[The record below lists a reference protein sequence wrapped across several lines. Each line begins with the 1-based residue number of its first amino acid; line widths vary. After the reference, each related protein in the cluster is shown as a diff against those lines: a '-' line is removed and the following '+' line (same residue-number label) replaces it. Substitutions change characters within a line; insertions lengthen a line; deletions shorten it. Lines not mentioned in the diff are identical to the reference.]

1 MRFSIVIPSYNSVRV
16 LKRCLEA
23 IAAIDYPDFET
34 ILVDDGS
41 TDDTAGLVRQ
51 YPAVRYIRQDN
62 QGPAA
67 ARNNGAAVASGEL
80 IFFTDADCV
89 PPPDILSRYA
99 SCFMTCDIVGL
110 GGGYR
115 TRNIESPV
123 ARYVGREIQ
132 FRHQQARPGR
142 TKAFGTYNCV
152 FKKDVFLSA
161 KGFDTG
167 FKHASGEDFDF
178 CYRLVAAGYRLG
190 FDPDIFVY
198 HDHPDRIMKYLR
210 QQYKRGTTRTR
221 NIFRHG
227 KTAVADNYVEKSVKW
242 QPPLLAGAIL
252 GAGLAVFQPAAGL
265 GLILVCAGLL
275 LLSNLPFYRFVSRTE
290 PGLLPLTLLLT
301 FLRPAAW
308 SLGIIK
314 YFVAREQ
321 E

>member
-16 LKRCLEA
+16 LQRCLDA
-23 IAAIDYPDFET
+23 IAGIDYPDFET

-41 TDDTAGLVRQ
+41 TDDTAAVVRQ
-51 YPAVRYIRQDN
+51 YPAVQYIRQDN

-67 ARNNGAAVASGEL
+67 ARNKGAAASSGEL

-99 SCFMTCDIVGL
+99 SFFMNGDLAGL

-132 FRHQQARPGR
+132 FRHQLARPGR

-152 FKKDVFLSA
+152 FKKDIFLSA
-161 KGFDTG
+161 GGFDTG

-198 HDHPDRIMKYLR
+198 HDHPDKIMKYLK

-227 KTAVADNYVEKSVKW
+227 KTAVADNYVEKGVKW
-242 QPPLLAGAIL
+242 QPPLLAGVIL
-252 GAGLAVFQPAAGL
+252 GAGLALFHPLAGL
-265 GLILVCAGLL
+265 ALALACSGLL
-275 LLSNLPFYRFVSRTE
+275 LLSNLSFYRFVSRAE
-290 PGLLPLTLLLT
+290 PGLLPLTLLMT

-314 YFVAREQ
+314 YFFVPRQ
-321 E
+321 R

>member
-1 MRFSIVIPSYNSVRV
+1 
-16 LKRCLEA
+16 
-23 IAAIDYPDFET
+23 
-34 ILVDDGS
+34 
-41 TDDTAGLVRQ
+41 
-51 YPAVRYIRQDN
+51 
-62 QGPAA
+62 
-67 ARNNGAAVASGEL
+67 
-80 IFFTDADCV
+80 
-89 PPPDILSRYA
+89 
-99 SCFMTCDIVGL
+99 
-110 GGGYR
+110 
-115 TRNIESPV
+115 
-123 ARYVGREIQ
+123 
-132 FRHQQARPGR
+132 
-142 TKAFGTYNCV
+142 
-152 FKKDVFLSA
+152 
-161 KGFDTG
+161 
-167 FKHASGEDFDF
+167 
-178 CYRLVAAGYRLG
+178 
-190 FDPDIFVY
+190 
-198 HDHPDRIMKYLR
+198 MKYLR

>member
-1 MRFSIVIPSYNSVRV
+1 MRFSIVIPAYNAERV

-23 IAAIDYPDFET
+23 ATGIDYPDFEI

-41 TDDTAGLVRQ
+41 TDDTAALVRQ

-67 ARNNGAAVASGEL
+67 ARNKGAAAASGEL
-80 IFFTDADCV
+80 LFFTDADCV

-99 SCFMTCDIVGL
+99 PYFMNGDLVGL

-115 TRNIESPV
+115 TQNTESPV

-152 FKKDVFLSA
+152 FKKDIFLSA
-161 KGFDTG
+161 GGFDAG
-167 FKHASGEDFDF
+167 FKYASGEDFDF
-178 CYRLVAAGYRLG
+178 CYRLVAAGYWLG
-190 FDPDIFVY
+190 FDADIFVY

-242 QPPLLAGAIL
+242 QPPLLAGAVL
-252 GAGLAVFQPAAGL
+252 GAGLALFKPLAGL
-265 GLILVCAGLL
+265 GVIMACSGLL
-275 LLSNLPFYRFVSRTE
+275 LWSNLSLCRFMVRTE
-290 PGLLPLTLLLT
+290 PDLLPLTLLLT

-314 YFVAREQ
+314 YLVVRRQ
-321 E
+321 R